1 MMRAFSD
8 VSKIGILMIGA
19 ALLVIAGIAAHFYL
33 TFMQRIPPPSP
44 PSPFN
49 AYCRHNAVII
59 RSNQELK
66 DVRVL
71 DNSSNQICFFER
83 IAAGSEELCVVGSRG
98 LYVVQA
104 GDHKDVVECWEERV
118 IGLD

>member
-1 MMRAFSD
+1 MRTFSD
-8 VSKIGILMIGA
+8 VSKIGILMIGV
-19 ALLVIAGIAAHFYL
+19 ALLVIAGIAVHFYL
-33 TFMQRIPPPSP
+33 TFMQRIPPPLP

-59 RSNQELK
+59 HANQEIR

-71 DNSSNQICFFER
+71 DNSSNQVCFFEK
-83 IAAGSEELCVVGSRG
+83 ISAGSEELCMVEGRG

-104 GDHKDVVECWEERV
+104 GDHKNVVECWEEKIVR
-118 IGLD
+118 LD

>member
-1 MMRAFSD
+1 MRAFSD
-8 VSKIGILMIGA
+8 ISKIGILMIGV
-19 ALLVIAGIAAHFYL
+19 ALLVIAGIAVHFYL

-59 RSNQELK
+59 HANQEIR

-71 DNSSNQICFFER
+71 DNSSNQVCFFEK
-83 IAAGSEELCVVGSRG
+83 IPAGSEELCMVGSYG
-98 LYVVQA
+98 VYVVQA
-104 GDHKDVVECWEERV
+104 GDHKNVVECWEEKIVR
-118 IGLD
+118 LD

>member
-1 MMRAFSD
+1 MRTFSD
-8 VSKIGILMIGA
+8 LSKIGILMIGV
-19 ALLVIAGIAAHFYL
+19 ALLVIAGITVHFYL

-59 RSNQELK
+59 HANREIR

-71 DNSSNQICFFER
+71 DNSSNQVCFFEK
-83 IAAGSEELCVVGSRG
+83 ISAGSEELCMVGSRG
-98 LYVVQA
+98 VYVVHA
-104 GDHKDVVECWEERV
+104 GDHKDVVECWEMEIVR
-118 IGLD
+118 LD